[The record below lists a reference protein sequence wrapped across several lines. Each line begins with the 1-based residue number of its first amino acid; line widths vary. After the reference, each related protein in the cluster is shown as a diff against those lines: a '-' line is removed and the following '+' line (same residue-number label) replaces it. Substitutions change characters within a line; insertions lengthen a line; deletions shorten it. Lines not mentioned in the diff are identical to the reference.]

1 MAGLLVT
8 GPEGAGARPGP
19 ACYSRGGERPTI
31 TDAQL
36 VLGRLKPGPYAGGVV
51 SLDLGKAQD
60 AIRTHVSDRLK
71 MTVEDAAIGMIE
83 IMEQHLLHAVEK
95 ISTER
100 GHDPGRFMLVA
111 VGGAGPMHG
120 ASVARKLGCR
130 GVYIPRIAGVFCA
143 IGMLNS
149 DVRHDFSRSTTTR
162 LTPGSLRTLA
172 AAFEELEDAG
182 RAVLGEEGFAPDR
195 QDLRRE
201 LDLRHPGQQW
211 PLSIQLPKEADDGAA
226 RAIFEEAYERLY
238 GHRQPESIVEVV
250 NIRVVAVGMA
260 PRLPVLQ
267 HRPCENATPSAG
279 KRPVASS
286 ATLPRR

>member
-1 MAGLLVT
+1 MAALLVT

-226 RAIFEEAYERLY
+226 APSSKKHMNGSMVTGSPNRSSRSSTYAWSRSAWRRACRCC
-238 GHRQPESIVEVV
+238 SIGPA
-250 NIRVVAVGMA
+250 RM
-260 PRLPVLQ
+260 PRL
-267 HRPCENATPSAG
+267 RPASGPS
-279 KRPVASS
+279 PSS